1 MTWSK
6 LIGALLTVGGL
17 AFALM
22 GGEYDTLDWLTLRQE
37 IESERQLIAEL
48 QWEVDSLSLYADA
61 IESDSATQ
69 ERVAREKFGM
79 LREGEILYRV
89 EPGERPGR

>member
-6 LIGALLTVGGL
+6 LIGVLLTVGGL

-37 IESERQLIAEL
+37 IDSERQLIAEL
-48 QWEVDSLSLYADA
+48 RGEVDSLSVYADA

-69 ERVAREKFGM
+69 ERLAREEFGM
-79 LREGEILYRV
+79 LREGEHGFLVVPV
-89 EPGERPGR
+89 ER

>member
-6 LIGALLTVGGL
+6 LIGVLLTVGGL

-37 IESERQLIAEL
+37 IDSERQLIAEL
-48 QWEVDSLSLYADA
+48 RGEVDSLSVYADA

-69 ERVAREKFGM
+69 ERVAREEFGM
-79 LREGEILYRV
+79 LREGEHGFIVVPV
-89 EPGERPGR
+89 ER

>member
-1 MTWSK
+1 MTWTK

-22 GGEYDTLDWLTLRQE
+22 GGEYDTLDWLTLRQD
-37 IESERQLIAEL
+37 IESEQQLITQL
-48 QWEVDSLSLYADA
+48 RWEVDSLSAYAGA

-69 ERVAREKFGM
+69 ERVAREEFGM
-79 LREGEILYRV
+79 LREGEHGFIV
-89 EPGERPGR
+89 VPAER

>member
-6 LIGALLTVGGL
+6 LIGAFLTVGGL

-37 IESERQLIAEL
+37 IDSERQLIAEL
-48 QWEVDSLSLYADA
+48 QGEVDSLSLYADA

-69 ERVAREKFGM
+69 ERVAREEFGM
-79 LREGEILYRV
+79 LREGEHGFIVVPVAR
-89 EPGERPGR
+89 

>member
-37 IESERQLIAEL
+37 IDSERQLIADLRREF
-48 QWEVDSLSLYADA
+48 DSLSVYADA

-69 ERVAREKFGM
+69 ERVAREEFGM
-79 LREGEILYRV
+79 LREGEHGFIVVPV
-89 EPGERPGR
+89 ER

>member
-37 IESERQLIAEL
+37 IDSERQLITDL
-48 QWEVDSLSLYADA
+48 QREVDSLSVYADA

-69 ERVAREKFGM
+69 ERVAREEFGM
-79 LREGEILYRV
+79 LREGEHGFIVVPV
-89 EPGERPGR
+89 ER

>member
-6 LIGALLTVGGL
+6 LIGVLLTVGGL

-37 IESERQLIAEL
+37 IDSERQSITEL
-48 QWEVDSLSLYADA
+48 QREVDSLSVYADA

-69 ERVAREKFGM
+69 ERVAREEFGM
-79 LREGEILYRV
+79 LREGEHGFIVVPV
-89 EPGERPGR
+89 ER

>member
-1 MTWSK
+1 MTWFR

-37 IESERQLIAEL
+37 IDSEQRLITELRQ
-48 QWEVDSLSLYADA
+48 EVDSLSFYADA

-69 ERVAREKFGM
+69 ERVAREEFGM
-79 LREGEILYRV
+79 LRDGEHGFIVVPV
-89 EPGERPGR
+89 ER

>member
-37 IESERQLIAEL
+37 IDSERQLITEL
-48 QWEVDSLSLYADA
+48 QREVDSLSVYADA

-69 ERVAREKFGM
+69 ERVAREEFGM
-79 LREGEILYRV
+79 LREGEHGFIVVPV
-89 EPGERPGR
+89 ER